1 MPKVILF
8 YCGWRFVITA
18 ILLIKISPAK
28 EQEVYDKLFR
38 IPEVLDAYIVFGEY
52 DLIAKI
58 KTKNFN
64 TLAEIVNE
72 NIENIP
78 SVIDTKVNFYP
89 VGRK

>member
-1 MPKVILF
+1 M
-8 YCGWRFVITA
+8 ITA

>member
-1 MPKVILF
+1 M
-8 YCGWRFVITA
+8 ITFCQLGDTLISA

-28 EQEVYDKLFR
+28 EQEVYNELLQ
-38 IPEVLDAYIVFGEY
+38 IPEVVDAHVVFGEY
-52 DLIAKI
+52 DLIAKV

-64 TLAEIVNE
+64 ALVELINE

-78 SVIDTKVNFYP
+78 GIIVTKVNFYP